1 MTFTNSDRVY
11 LHLGFESEPDLIPEA
26 LASAAIEQAHND
38 LLRDLQSEYA
48 ESTDPCLIQG
58 ETELASAYL
67 LRMLAN
73 QYAIN
78 ESEVQTPLLKILA
91 GKKPEDLARR
101 AEAEERK
108 ARGRLAAFLEPG
120 LEPFGFDL
128 AGGETMDREE

>member
-1 MTFTNSDRVY
+1 MAFTNSDRVN
-11 LHLGFESEPDLIPEA
+11 LHLGFESRPDSIPEA
-26 LASAAIEQAHND
+26 LVIAAIEQAHND
-38 LLRDLQSEYA
+38 LLRDLKSEYA